1 MKLVRLATDNDG
13 VFASAFQNDMTIA
26 PQSQMALLNLTFQT
40 NIGTF
45 VVIPSGSTITFKS
58 DTDDANTSQTVTIPE
73 KSFSVSEIED
83 YYKHIQHAL
92 NSAINNDNAR
102 GAGQKFYNS
111 VGSGFRIGTT
121 DEGIKTIEYR
131 YAPFINPITS
141 FANVIANSMI
151 WFNDYIT
158 PVVTGTGVNK
168 QTVITKNA
176 TQPANDTR
184 AYKVLPLNGRR
195 LNDGSSLFTAR
206 VADSVD
212 NGSGNQDNG
221 FGIGLSRTNL
231 GVGFDNTADIP
242 PAQRDFEIR
251 FNRMGET
258 YKYINNLSD
267 EIDSTIQPV
276 RVESTTFPDVKE
288 HDILFMEVSGNVLQL
303 GVITDGGATA
313 TRNVFASINVAAGEE
328 LYPYLYI
335 RGASTDVKVDM
346 MNYTID
352 PWLPSIGGDE
362 RGNDDWQITGDIDT
376 GGFNGYDDV
385 LDQGPIN
392 TVITQVDLDRFF
404 LGADAKFN
412 LLMPNVALRALGFTQ
427 FQGTGRAGFLKQKI
441 SQSQPVYNW
450 KVIKAKSL
458 PAAYTSD
465 NFIMESMS
473 LPLDSFDASKTSY
486 PEGTVYVNPAS
497 DKRGRRKNILMTIPV
512 NNNTSGLVEYESS
525 TPIFIDINNVEE
537 INAKNLNFRILN
549 KDFSPIIQGDESAIA
564 TILIK
569 KQNE

>member
-13 VFASAFQNDMTIA
+13 VFASAFQNDMIIA

-73 KSFSVSEIED
+73 RSFSVSEIED

-92 NSAINNDNAR
+92 NSAIKNDNAR

-158 PVVTGTGVNK
+158 PTVTGTGVNK
-168 QTVITKNA
+168 QTEITKKA
-176 TQPANDTR
+176 GEPAKGTR
-184 AYKVLPLNGRR
+184 TYKVLPLNGRR
-195 LNDGSSLFTAR
+195 LNDGSSILT
-206 VADSVD
+206 
-212 NGSGNQDNG
+212 
-221 FGIGLSRTNL
+221 
-231 GVGFDNTADIP
+231 DIP

-276 RVESTTFPDVKE
+276 RVESATYPDVKE

-376 GGFNGYDDV
+376 AGFNGYDDV
-385 LDQGPIN
+385 LDQAPMN
-392 TVITQVDLDRFF
+392 TAITQVDLDRFF
-404 LGADAKFN
+404 IGADAKFN

-427 FQGTGRAGFLKQKI
+427 FQGTGNAGFLNQNI
-441 SQSQPVYNW
+441 SRSEPVYNW

-465 NFIMESMS
+465 NFIVESMS

-486 PEGTVYVNPAS
+486 PQGTVYVNPAS

-512 NNNTSGLVEYESS
+512 NNNTSGLVEYESA